1 MLRVEKL
8 CLDFTL
14 RFRVQPSKTLKLALY
29 YGARLGTMKWA
40 TSGYAFEI
48 KVATLLDYSASE
60 GWTLV
65 GILDHFM
72 PIVTRLQ
79 RGFVFHLACPL
90 SYKFLS
96 RLLINACS
104 TINSLECCQGKFFR
118 LCLTFFSLI
127 LNPKKVHLSLP
138 AQNTVGMSLLEKYF
152 NIESKSEIVWRT
164 RSSIDLE
171 DQTSQLEV
179 IEQTGLQ

>member
-1 MLRVEKL
+1 MLSRKVL
-8 CLDFTL
+8 G
-14 RFRVQPSKTLKLALY
+14 FRLKLI
-29 YGARLGTMKWA
+29 G
-40 TSGYAFEI
+40 
-48 KVATLLDYSASE
+48 
-60 GWTLV
+60 LV
-65 GILDHFM
+65 D
-72 PIVTRLQ
+72 
-79 RGFVFHLACPL
+79 
-90 SYKFLS
+90 
-96 RLLINACS
+96 
-104 TINSLECCQGKFFR
+104 
-118 LCLTFFSLI
+118 FFSLI